1 MTDDNLGSQIKKS
14 SCSAVNK
21 KQFLCACP
29 NSKLGIV
36 NLDIS
41 AHLPGCWIR
50 KKLLTERFTVDTS
63 VTQEI
68 NDGYCLGVAFRQ

>member
-1 MTDDNLGSQIKKS
+1 MTDDNLEPQIKKS
-14 SCSAVNK
+14 SCSAADK

-29 NSKLGIV
+29 NSKPGII

-41 AHLPGCWIR
+41 THLPICRIR

-68 NDGYCLGVAFRQ
+68 NDGYSLGVAFRQ